1 MAIWLTGYNKAVYYV
16 WISFLAKPSGKA
28 VSLIVSQC
36 DSTTSTVQYITVEN
50 NELDSFMSDQL
61 QILLERSTC
70 LKVIALL
77 IGFNSMM
84 FVRIYRVFAHVY

>member
-50 NELDSFMSDQL
+50 NELDSLCCTSYKSYLRDQP
-61 QILLERSTC
+61 
-70 LKVIALL
+70 V
-77 IGFNSMM
+77 
-84 FVRIYRVFAHVY
+84 